1 LKNIPENIN
10 KRLGSLSYNEEE
22 FNTTIQPY
30 QEALS
35 NSGYDYKLK
44 YNPTPKPNN
53 NNKSRNRNTLWYKPP
68 FSSTVKTIIG
78 KKFLQIID
86 K

>member
-1 LKNIPENIN
+1 MYTSSTISMYTCNIEKPTENIN
-10 KRLGSLSYNEEE
+10 KRLSSLSSSEEE

-44 YNPTPKPNN
+44 YNPTPKSNK
-53 NNKSRNRNTLWYKPP
+53 NNKNRNL
-68 FSSTVKTIIG
+68 
-78 KKFLQIID
+78 
-86 K
+86 